1 MRRFSYM
8 LALFL
13 ALVGAGC
20 SRAGSGSQAGPLPS
34 TPPRTNVRVE
44 NRNFLDMNVYVLE
57 GSRRV
62 RIGTAGGVSTTIL
75 RIPANL
81 LFGTTSLRFQMD
93 PIGGSATPITHE
105 VATRPGDEIILII
118 P

>member
-1 MRRFSYM
+1 MRRFSYILM
-8 LALFL
+8 LLL
-13 ALVGAGC
+13 AMVAAGC
-20 SRAGSGSQAGPLPS
+20 SRAGSGNQEGPLPS
-34 TPPRTNVRVE
+34 TPPRTSVRVE

-62 RIGTAGGVSTTIL
+62 RLGTAGGVSTTIL

-93 PIGGSATPITHE
+93 PIGGRATPITHE
-105 VATRPGDEIILII
+105 VAAQPGDEIILII